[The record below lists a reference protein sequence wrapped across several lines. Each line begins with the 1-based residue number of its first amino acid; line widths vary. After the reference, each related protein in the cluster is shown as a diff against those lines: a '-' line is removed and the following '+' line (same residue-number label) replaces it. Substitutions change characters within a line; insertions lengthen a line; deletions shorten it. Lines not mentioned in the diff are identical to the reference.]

1 MALAVCGRRP
11 AARVS
16 GFVLG
21 GLHADAA
28 KEAVMEVL
36 HPRCAGLD
44 LGKDSLVACVR
55 LHGQT
60 VRREVRTFGTTT
72 RELLA
77 LSEWLTAHGVT
88 HVAMEATGT
97 YWRAVWHVLEEAVT
111 LILAN
116 AGHIRQVPGR
126 KSDVKDAEWIAD
138 LLAHGLIRSS
148 FVPPAPIQEIRD
160 LTRTRKQLVREIT
173 QHTQRIQKTL
183 DRANLKVTGV
193 VSRILGVSGRAM
205 LKALIDGETDPTRLA
220 DLARGTLRKK
230 RAALIDAFT
239 GHLTPHH
246 RRLLQLHLEMI
257 EHLEGAVASIDA
269 DLGAAL
275 VPFHEAVRRL
285 DAIPG
290 IDIIAAQAIIGEIGV
305 DMTRFPTHQHLISW
319 ACLCPRLDE
328 SAGHRKSTRTRT
340 QKSWLKSLLVQTAWT
355 TIRRKDSYYRAQ
367 FHRLK
372 ARRGPKK
379 AIVAVAASMLT
390 AIYYILRDG
399 TEYRD
404 LGAQHF
410 ERLDKTHVTRRLVQ
424 RLEALGYQVQ
434 LAETA

>member
-1 MALAVCGRRP
+1 MQQEGQVWRFLY
-11 AARVS
+11 
-16 GFVLG
+16 
-21 GLHADAA
+21 
-28 KEAVMEVL
+28 
-36 HPRCAGLD
+36 PRCAGLD
-44 LGKDSLVACVR
+44 LGKDMVAACVR
-55 LHGQT
+55 IHGQP
-60 VRREVRTFGTTT
+60 VRHEVRTFGTTT

-77 LSEWLTAHGVT
+77 LADWLTAEGIT

-97 YWRAVWHVLEEAVT
+97 YWRAVWHILEDAFALV
-111 LILAN
+111 LAN
-116 AGHIRQVPGR
+116 AAHIRHVPGR

-148 FVPPAPIQEIRD
+148 FVPPPAIQEIRD
-160 LTRTRKQLVREIT
+160 LTHTRKQLVREIA

-193 VSRILGVSGRAM
+193 VSRLLGVSGRAM
-205 LKALIDGETDPTRLA
+205 LRALIAGETDPVRLA

-230 RAALIDAFT
+230 RAALIEAFT
-239 GHLTPHH
+239 GHVTAHH
-246 RRLLQLHLEMI
+246 RQLLRLHLQLI
-257 EHLEGAVASIDA
+257 EHLETAVASIDTE
-269 DLGAAL
+269 LGDAL
-275 VPFHEAVRRL
+275 APFHEAVRRL

-290 IDIIAAQAIIGEIGV
+290 IDTIAAQAIIGEIGV

-328 SAGHRKSTRTRT
+328 SAGRRKSTRTRKNT
-340 QKSWLKSLLVQTAWT
+340 CWLKSLLVQTAWT
-355 TIRRKDSYYRAQ
+355 TIRGKDSYYRAQ

-390 AIYYILRDG
+390 AIYYLLRDG
-399 TEYRD
+399 TDYRD

-410 ERLDKTHVTRRLVQ
+410 ERLDKTHVTRRLVH

-434 LAETA
+434 LAEAV